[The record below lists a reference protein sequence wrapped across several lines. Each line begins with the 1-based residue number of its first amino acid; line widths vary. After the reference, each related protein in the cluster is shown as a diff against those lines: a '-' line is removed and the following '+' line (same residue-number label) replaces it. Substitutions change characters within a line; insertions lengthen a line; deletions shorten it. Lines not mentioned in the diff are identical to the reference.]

1 MAQTTPALST
11 NVPLSEEQYSGTT
24 VTRPGF
30 NRDPRI
36 LRNIVTSEA
45 AKRNCKAIEFGM
57 WVDDN
62 KILTMALGNSMTDVP
77 ALTTMHYRIGGI
89 AETFMSTLLLMLVK
103 QHRIDLDWTIG
114 RWFPGL
120 LAADQVTF
128 RMLVANTA
136 GYIDYVAVPDF
147 VNLQESQPFRA
158 FTDDE
163 LINYSVR
170 DGKMN
175 FLPSTNQRYSHTDN
189 VILGQAIERATGRS
203 IKQLYNEN
211 LFGPLGL
218 ENTYF
223 PIDQNIKDPVL
234 HAFTSER
241 SVKDHPFYED
251 CTYWNPSWG
260 STPGLPISNLDDLS
274 KWGPILGT
282 GRLLTPE
289 LFREQIAPTSV
300 GKGTNKPDAY
310 FAFGFVVTNGW
321 IVQNPAVNGYSGAF
335 GYSMPHG
342 VTVTLAATKSETST
356 TDFAAFEIL
365 REVVKYVTPD
375 SPIAF

>member
-1 MAQTTPALST
+1 MAQITPST
-11 NVPLSEEQYSGTT
+11 NVPLSQQPDSGAIAA
-24 VTRPGF
+24 RPGF
-30 NRDPRI
+30 NSDPRI
-36 LRNIVTSEA
+36 LRDIVTSEA
-45 AKRNCKAIEFGM
+45 AKRNSKAIEFGM
-57 WVDDN
+57 WVDN
-62 KILTMALGNSMTDVP
+62 SKILTMALGDSMTNVP

-89 AETFMSTLLLMLVK
+89 AETFMSTLLLILVK

-128 RMLVANTA
+128 RMLVADTA
-136 GYIDYVAVPDF
+136 GYIDYVVVPDF
-147 VNLQESQPFRA
+147 VALQESQPFRA

-170 DGKMN
+170 DNKMN
-175 FLPSTNQRYSHTDN
+175 FPPGTSQAYSHTDN

-211 LFGPLGL
+211 LFVPLGMKD
-218 ENTYF
+218 TYF
-223 PIDQNIKDPVL
+223 PINQNIRNPVL

-241 SVKDHPFYED
+241 SMKGCPFYED

-260 STPGLPISNLDDLS
+260 STPGLPISNLSDIG

-300 GKGTNKPDAY
+300 GKGTNRPDVY

-321 IVQNPAVNGYSGAF
+321 IVQNPAINGYSGAF
-335 GYSMPHG
+335 AYSMPHG
-342 VTVTLAATKSETST
+342 VTITLAATKSETST